1 MSEDYILQEQLKR
14 FNVDEDILNWFDILE
29 DKSISLA
36 KKSEVALKVLVSS
49 IPNGE
54 IRPQQKLLIEE
65 MVRLLD
71 NNKDGLL
78 QAGTGVGKS
87 VSYLIPAILSGKK
100 FFVTTSTIQLSSQL
114 ANKDLPMLKKYLF
127 PDLTFANVQSFSNYI
142 CPKRVEELKEELN
155 ANAGLKLGTAD
166 KEERDTANYLS
177 TRVKEYQSN
186 KLKAEEF
193 VVNNMKVDKK
203 SLCDNFRCAG
213 PNCVYKCKYIRNKD
227 DEVDVTR
234 CPVAAMMRKV
244 KSSQVITTTHAYVSH
259 LLRNAR
265 SKSTMGTL
273 SDRALWIADEAHD
286 LESYIESAS
295 SIQLHLT
302 ELRNYH
308 HKIAEYITDE
318 TDNNVIKVF
327 ATKLPKYSMLMEGEE
342 SLQYESVDD
351 FERDLRSL
359 NTILNELELTWGEY
373 KEIFRQTFNANGGR
387 IPCESVIQFTPEEL
401 DLFSRMQMRLNEIK
415 SKLSTL
421 VSLSIR
427 FVPTIL
433 KIATEMTEVVDTLIR
448 ADSFKD
454 DYITY
459 GRYCET
465 KDDKGNKY
473 EDFYIAS
480 IFLKSGEALQA
491 GLGTLDLKKS
501 TLTNKNEKDEI
512 SFIGVSATL
521 KSNNSFD
528 SMKMSLGLDKLE
540 NKECDC
546 LDVGTVFDYQ
556 KQCLMYVPNGMP
568 SVKDTK
574 SHREFFQEELK
585 KLIKASKGGALVLCT
600 SISEMKETYNYLQLE
615 FGDVYPVYYFSGDS
629 KDGLTKEEAVKLFT
643 ENEDSILVGTRGFFQ
658 GLDVQGN
665 SLRLLCIDKI
675 PFPTPDIVNRRKSEL
690 AGQKGLNGFSLYQI
704 TPATMTLLQ
713 ALGRLIRHTT
723 DSGVVSVFDDR
734 LFNMGL
740 SWINPIRNSLPS
752 AKITTN
758 IKDVERFYKERGEL

>member
-286 LESYIESAS
+286 LESYVESAS

-359 NTILNELELTWGEY
+359 NTILNELELTWREY
-373 KEIFRQTFNANGGR
+373 KEIFRQIFNANGE
-387 IPCESVIQFTPEEL
+387 CHMNQL
-401 DLFSRMQMRLNEIK
+401 YNLH
-415 SKLSTL
+415 
-421 VSLSIR
+421 
-427 FVPTIL
+427 
-433 KIATEMTEVVDTLIR
+433 
-448 ADSFKD
+448 
-454 DYITY
+454 
-459 GRYCET
+459 
-465 KDDKGNKY
+465 
-473 EDFYIAS
+473 
-480 IFLKSGEALQA
+480 LKS
-491 GLGTLDLKKS
+491 
-501 TLTNKNEKDEI
+501 
-512 SFIGVSATL
+512 
-521 KSNNSFD
+521 
-528 SMKMSLGLDKLE
+528 
-540 NKECDC
+540 
-546 LDVGTVFDYQ
+546 
-556 KQCLMYVPNGMP
+556 
-568 SVKDTK
+568 
-574 SHREFFQEELK
+574 
-585 KLIKASKGGALVLCT
+585 
-600 SISEMKETYNYLQLE
+600 
-615 FGDVYPVYYFSGDS
+615 
-629 KDGLTKEEAVKLFT
+629 
-643 ENEDSILVGTRGFFQ
+643 
-658 GLDVQGN
+658 
-665 SLRLLCIDKI
+665 
-675 PFPTPDIVNRRKSEL
+675 
-690 AGQKGLNGFSLYQI
+690 
-704 TPATMTLLQ
+704 
-713 ALGRLIRHTT
+713 
-723 DSGVVSVFDDR
+723 
-734 LFNMGL
+734 
-740 SWINPIRNSLPS
+740 
-752 AKITTN
+752 
-758 IKDVERFYKERGEL
+758 